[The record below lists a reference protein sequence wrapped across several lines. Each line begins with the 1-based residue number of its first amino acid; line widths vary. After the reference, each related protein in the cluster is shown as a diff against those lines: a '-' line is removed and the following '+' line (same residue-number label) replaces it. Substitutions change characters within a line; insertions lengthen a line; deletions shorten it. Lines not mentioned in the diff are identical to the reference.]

1 MNLFS
6 QKYKDLSDDIAEI
19 EKQKKAIVEQVKADY
34 INSCK
39 HQIGDRLKNRDLHSE
54 LWEWSIVV
62 KEIKLFIS
70 GDGTINPY
78 AIGRK
83 LRTIITWL
91 KKKLYKLELIQ
102 NSKKN
107 SLLKRKI

>member
-1 MNLFS
+1 LS
-6 QKYKDLSDDIAEI
+6 QNRYKDLSDDIAEI

-83 LRTIITWL
+83 LNQNGLLDSRT
-91 KKKLYKLELIQ
+91 KKDHKILLDGNEKLVK
-102 NSKKN
+102 
-107 SLLKRKI
+107 